1 MNMFIFKFLI
11 LKIILLDFF
20 LKRDLYFMFI
30 FIYFF
35 LEKIFNEFL
44 LLVIIS
50 DCNFFMVL
58 EGYVMLINLN
68 L

>member
-1 MNMFIFKFLI
+1 
-11 LKIILLDFF
+11 
-20 LKRDLYFMFI
+20 MFI

-35 LEKIFNEFL
+35 LEKFFNEFL

-50 DCNFFMVL
+50 DCNFFTVL

>member
-20 LKRDLYFMFI
+20 LKRDLYFMFN

-35 LEKIFNEFL
+35 LEKIFNKFL

>member
-35 LEKIFNEFL
+35 LEKNFNKFL